1 MADQNFLTYKG
12 KPLVRKDKTIYY
24 GSMSDP
30 FLIMLSV
37 VESHD
42 VKDIK
47 VSDKVIVQLINTS
60 IANPLEAI
68 VKKTEKNGLYAAL
81 DIASVWL
88 ERALKSE

>member
-1 MADQNFLTYKG
+1 MADKSFLTYKG

-24 GSMSDP
+24 GNAGDP

-37 VESHD
+37 VESHE

-47 VSDKVIVQLINTS
+47 VSDKVIVQLINTA

-88 ERALKSE
+88 ERALKAE